1 MTSRPAA
8 GAQPLDPDQLNQ
20 RLGKWAY
27 RIPEH
32 LFKRLSTARSEL
44 VQTGTS

>member
-1 MTSRPAA
+1 M
-8 GAQPLDPDQLNQ
+8 NQ

-44 VQTGTS
+44 VQDGAS